1 MTFSLQEWAQPG
13 VGWGWEWEFSD
24 RCQAER
30 SQTKAF
36 VDEALQSEL
45 LVPGKGQW

>member
-13 VGWGWEWEFSD
+13 VGWGWEQEFSD

-30 SQTKAF
+30 SQTKTFA
-36 VDEALQSEL
+36 DKALQSEL